1 MQVVQL
7 LFFLSIF
14 IALSQVVRAE
24 QSALEQSQQI
34 QFFEQRIRPALIQ
47 HCNECHSH
55 ETEISGGLSL
65 DSLPGWQKG
74 GDSGPAIIPGHPT
87 DSLLIRA
94 ISYADSRLQMP
105 PGGKLPTEVIED
117 FKEWI
122 EDGAVDPRTTP
133 PEAAAKVQGLSV
145 EQARQHWAYRSRAET
160 LTQEFSQ
167 ECPPGHGVD
176 YWIDKALHEVQISS
190 LPAADAAQLVRRLYY
205 DLTGLPPTSEQLN
218 EHLKDK
224 QPDRYQRLVDR
235 LLASPQFGETAARF
249 WMDVVRYAD
258 SITLRGF
265 VLPQAW
271 RYRDYLIDSFNQDRS
286 FQTMII
292 EQVAGDLLTAD
303 NPELRA
309 RQLVAT
315 SFWAMG
321 NTNLEQQD
329 KAQLEM
335 DYLDEQL
342 DVLGSA
348 FLAQTLSCARC
359 HDHKFDPIPTKD
371 YYAMAGIL
379 RSAVGLKHDN
389 VSAWIELPLPLP
401 PDQQQKFQQ
410 LQSQRDELAQQSQR
424 LKQELKK
431 SEQRPDYIAI
441 DQLPG
446 IVVDNSAARLVG
458 SWTSS
463 KTVKPI
469 LGSDYIHDNDRDKG
483 QKSAT
488 FEPDSLPPGQYE
500 VRLAFQ
506 AGNNRNSRV
515 IAIVASADG
524 ETEVVIDQRKPAPD
538 AGIWYSLG
546 KFRFETNG
554 QAYVLISNGQTD
566 GHVVLDAVQ
575 FLPQGESVDSPTGD
589 DKVLPAAPN
598 KQIQAIQQ
606 QLQQLEKQIS
616 NLNSQLEQRPKYL
629 TVQETGQEIDL
640 PIHIRGSVHSL
651 GPVAAR
657 GFLTA
662 ISTTTDVTDAP
673 NRLGLAQWIASQ
685 QNPLTARVYV
695 NRIWSWLMQRGIVSS
710 QNNFG
715 TTGSLPTHP
724 ELLDWLT
731 ERFIQSNWSTK
742 SLIREVVLSNAY
754 QRTLTGQSEA
764 QTAKDPDNTLYWKGP
779 SKRIPVESLRDAML
793 LISGELD
800 LAMGGSLIRAGTKND
815 YNYAHQSNRRSIYQ
829 PVFRNSLPDLYE
841 AFDFADPSSSVGQRT
856 RSTVATQA
864 MVMTNH
870 PWVIARSQEAA
881 KKYAALAEQFG
892 LDQTLERLFWDC
904 YGRSPTDGEWTVC
917 REFFAANTAS
927 DGLLLEKFNQLIQV
941 VFGTID
947 FRYLE

>member
-1 MQVVQL
+1 
-7 LFFLSIF
+7 
-14 IALSQVVRAE
+14 
-24 QSALEQSQQI
+24 
-34 QFFEQRIRPALIQ
+34 
-47 HCNECHSH
+47 
-55 ETEISGGLSL
+55 
-65 DSLPGWQKG
+65 
-74 GDSGPAIIPGHPT
+74 
-87 DSLLIRA
+87 
-94 ISYADSRLQMP
+94 MP

-469 LGSDYIHDNDRDKG
+469 VGSDYIHDNDRDKG

-488 FEPDSLPPGQYE
+488 FATRPVRSSAGFSGWQQPELSRYSHRGQC
-500 VRLAFQ
+500 RR
-506 AGNNRNSRV
+506 RNGSSYRPTQ
-515 IAIVASADG
+515 ASARCRHL
-524 ETEVVIDQRKPAPD
+524 VQPRK
-538 AGIWYSLG
+538 I
-546 KFRFETNG
+546 
-554 QAYVLISNGQTD
+554 
-566 GHVVLDAVQ
+566 
-575 FLPQGESVDSPTGD
+575 
-589 DKVLPAAPN
+589 
-598 KQIQAIQQ
+598 
-606 QLQQLEKQIS
+606 
-616 NLNSQLEQRPKYL
+616 
-629 TVQETGQEIDL
+629 
-640 PIHIRGSVHSL
+640 PI
-651 GPVAAR
+651 
-657 GFLTA
+657 
-662 ISTTTDVTDAP
+662 
-673 NRLGLAQWIASQ
+673 
-685 QNPLTARVYV
+685 
-695 NRIWSWLMQRGIVSS
+695 
-710 QNNFG
+710 
-715 TTGSLPTHP
+715 
-724 ELLDWLT
+724 
-731 ERFIQSNWSTK
+731 
-742 SLIREVVLSNAY
+742 
-754 QRTLTGQSEA
+754 
-764 QTAKDPDNTLYWKGP
+764 
-779 SKRIPVESLRDAML
+779 
-793 LISGELD
+793 
-800 LAMGGSLIRAGTKND
+800 
-815 YNYAHQSNRRSIYQ
+815 
-829 PVFRNSLPDLYE
+829 
-841 AFDFADPSSSVGQRT
+841 
-856 RSTVATQA
+856 
-864 MVMTNH
+864 
-870 PWVIARSQEAA
+870 
-881 KKYAALAEQFG
+881 
-892 LDQTLERLFWDC
+892 
-904 YGRSPTDGEWTVC
+904 
-917 REFFAANTAS
+917 
-927 DGLLLEKFNQLIQV
+927 
-941 VFGTID
+941 
-947 FRYLE
+947 